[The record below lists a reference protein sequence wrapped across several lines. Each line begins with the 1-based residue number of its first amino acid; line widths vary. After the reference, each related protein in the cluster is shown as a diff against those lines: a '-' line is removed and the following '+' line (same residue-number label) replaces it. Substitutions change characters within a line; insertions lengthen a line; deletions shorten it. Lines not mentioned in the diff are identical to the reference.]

1 MGAAMA
7 LRTSRRMIIP
17 SNTDNNDNL
26 DHPDHPE
33 MQNRI
38 IELETMVSS
47 AKQLLEVSRARE
59 KKLALA
65 LEDFGVNV
73 SLVIDIEEGGGMERS
88 GNLGC
93 PLEPQV
99 TFFQSLFDRGS
110 WLIGLLVFQSCSSF
124 ILSSN
129 EELLRN
135 HPSIV
140 FFLTMLVGAG
150 GNAGN
155 QAAVRVI
162 RGLALGALSEH
173 TIGQFI
179 KRELIMAFALSG
191 LLGATG
197 LARALLSAQTSLA
210 ETVAITLILMVIV
223 FISIVMGALLPLLL
237 QQCRLDPAHSSTS
250 IQVIMDISGVLITCS
265 VASSLLDTPVGRLFL
280 ARIGV
285 YG

>member
-1 MGAAMA
+1 MA
-7 LRTSRRMIIP
+7 IRTSKRLAVTVIEEGKYR
-17 SNTDNNDNL
+17 
-26 DHPDHPE
+26 HPVMED
-33 MQNRI
+33 QI
-38 IELETMVSS
+38 VDLETTVTSLR
-47 AKQLLEVSRARE
+47 QLLDISRSRE
-59 KKLALA
+59 KKLAIA

-73 SLVIDIEEGGGMERS
+73 SLVIDMEAGGIRS
-88 GNLGC
+88 SVPYDVFVC
-93 PLEPQV
+93 PLEPQM
-99 TFFQSLFDRGS
+99 TFFQALFDRGG

-124 ILSSN
+124 ILSAN

-135 HPSIV
+135 HPTIV

-162 RGLALGALSEH
+162 RGLAVGSLDENL
-173 TIGQFI
+173 IFQFM
-179 KRELIMAFALSG
+179 KRELIMAFSLSA
-191 LLGATG
+191 LLGMTG

-210 ETVAITLILMVIV
+210 ETVAITLTLMIIV
-223 FISIVMGALLPLLL
+223 FISIVTGAILPLIL

-265 VASSLLDTPVGRLFL
+265 MASTLLDKPIGRLFL
-280 ARIGV
+280 AKLGV

>member
-1 MGAAMA
+1 MA
-7 LRTSRRMIIP
+7 IRISKRMVATE
-17 SNTDNNDNL
+17 SKLELT
-26 DHPDHPE
+26 PE
-33 MQNRI
+33 MLNRI
-38 IELETMVSS
+38 TELETVVSS
-47 AKQLLEVSRARE
+47 VKQLLEISRLRE

-73 SLVIDIEEGGGMERS
+73 SLVIDLEAGSTTESISS
-88 GNLGC
+88 GILGC
-93 PLEPQV
+93 PLEPHI
-99 TFFQSLFDRGS
+99 TFFQSLFDRGG

-124 ILSSN
+124 ILSAN

-140 FFLTMLVGAG
+140 YFLTMLVGAG

-162 RGLALGALSEH
+162 RGLAVGALNEH
-173 TIGQFI
+173 SIGKFI
-179 KRELIMAFALSG
+179 KRELIMAFSLSA
-191 LLGATG
+191 LLGMTG
-197 LARALLSAQTSLA
+197 LARALVSAQTSLA
-210 ETVAITLILMVIV
+210 ETVAITLTLMIIV
-223 FISIVMGALLPLLL
+223 FISIITGALLPLLL

-265 VASSLLDTPVGRLFL
+265 MATTLLDTPVGRLFL
-280 ARIGV
+280 ARLGV

>member
-1 MGAAMA
+1 MA
-7 LRTSRRMIIP
+7 IRISKRMVATESKLEPI
-17 SNTDNNDNL
+17 
-26 DHPDHPE
+26 PE
-33 MQNRI
+33 MLNRI
-38 IELETMVSS
+38 IELETVVTSV
-47 AKQLLEVSRARE
+47 KQLLEISRLRE

-73 SLVIDIEEGGGMERS
+73 SLVIDLEAGSATESISS
-88 GNLGC
+88 GNFSC
-93 PLEPQV
+93 PLEPQI
-99 TFFQSLFDRGS
+99 TFVQSLFDRGG

-124 ILSSN
+124 ILSAN

-140 FFLTMLVGAG
+140 YFLTMLVGAG

-162 RGLALGALSEH
+162 RGLAVGALNENS
-173 TIGQFI
+173 IGKFI
-179 KRELIMAFALSG
+179 KRELIMAFSLSA
-191 LLGATG
+191 LLGMTG
-197 LARALLSAQTSLA
+197 LARALVSAQTSLA
-210 ETVAITLILMVIV
+210 ETVAITLTLMIIV
-223 FISIVMGALLPLLL
+223 FISIITGALLPLLL

-265 VASSLLDTPVGRLFL
+265 MATTLLDTPVGRLFL
-280 ARIGV
+280 ARLGV